1 MVTNVTTFI
10 KTWSNTQIM
19 SLETGQEQIFLEKAL
34 RGEKAGLEYLIKKYK
49 NMAFAVAL
57 KIVSNNEDAEEVV
70 QDAFLKAFASLT
82 KFKRASRFSTWLY
95 RITYNTALT
104 KLEQR
109 PTPTVALEDSGNNEV
124 LNLPSDEETNLL
136 QSNERKR
143 FIELALKQLSTDDYI
158 VISLFYIGEKS
169 ISEICEILSLKTST
183 VKMRLMRGRKHLE
196 SSLKKLLNSEIED
209 LL

>member
-1 MVTNVTTFI
+1 
-10 KTWSNTQIM
+10 M
-19 SLETGQEQIFLEKAL
+19 SLETRQEQIFLEKAL
-34 RGEKAGLEYLIKKYK
+34 RGERAGLEYLIKKYK

-57 KIVSNNEDAEEVV
+57 RLLSNSEDAEEVV

-104 KLEQR
+104 KLKQR
-109 PTPTVALEDSGNNEV
+109 PALTVALGDSGDNET
-124 LNLPSDEETNLL
+124 LNIPAEEGNNLL
-136 QSNERKR
+136 QSNERRK
-143 FIELALKQLSTDDYI
+143 FVELALKQLTTDDYI

-169 ISEICEILSLKTST
+169 ITEICEILNLKRSA
-183 VKMRLMRGRKHLE
+183 VKMRLMRGRKQLE
-196 SSLKKLLNSEIED
+196 SALKSLLNTEIAD